1 MSRASIEEG
10 QFHDLR
16 RTCLTRWF
24 ANGLTEFDVMK
35 LAGHSYFSTHKFYLR
50 LRQDL
55 VEKAR
60 AAAAAAMVDDF
71 GTRPYFG
78 RKGFDSRCGKV
89 LECNDL

>member
-1 MSRASIEEG
+1 
-10 QFHDLR
+10 
-16 RTCLTRWF
+16 
-24 ANGLTEFDVMK
+24 MK
-35 LAGHSYFSTHKFYLR
+35 LAGHSDFSTTHKFYLR
-50 LRQDL
+50 VRQDL

-60 AAAAAAMVDDF
+60 AAAMVNDF